1 MTGAVWVRAWS
12 WPVALWVG
20 ACGISPSPAPV
31 PLEGAAGDVLTLAGE
46 WSGRYWSE
54 GGGHGTLTFQ
64 LRAGSDTARGEV
76 RMTFAPALE
85 LYGDQAEESLPRSPC
100 TTLDITIVRVR
111 GATIRGSLAPYWDP
125 DCDCRTRTV
134 FEGEVMGDS
143 VAGTYASRRESSDA
157 PAESGRWFAV
167 RE

>member
-1 MTGAVWVRAWS
+1 MTRPARLRGWW
-12 WPVALWVG
+12 WPVGLWLG
-20 ACGISPSPAPV
+20 ACGISPSPGPV
-31 PLEGAAGDVLTLAGE
+31 PLEGPKQDLQALAGE

-54 GGGHGTLTFQ
+54 GSRHGTLTFR

-76 RMTFAPALE
+76 NMSFAPALE
-85 LYGDQAEESLPRSPC
+85 LYGERPEEDLSRAPC

-111 GATIRGSLAPYWDP
+111 GATVRGSLAPYWDP

-134 FEGEVMGDS
+134 FEGQLTGDS
-143 VAGTYASRRESSDA
+143 VGGTFTSRRESSDV
-157 PAESGRWFAV
+157 PALTGSWFVV